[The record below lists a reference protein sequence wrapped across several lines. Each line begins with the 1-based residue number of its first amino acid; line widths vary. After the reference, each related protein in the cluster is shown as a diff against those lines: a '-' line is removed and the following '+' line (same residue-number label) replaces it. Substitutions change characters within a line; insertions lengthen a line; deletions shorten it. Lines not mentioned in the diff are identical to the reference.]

1 MSSLNKQNVDWR
13 AVFNL
18 SSIFYLVAGV
28 ICAALSLKYFL
39 LPNRFLDGGVTGISI
54 IVNLKFGI
62 NLNLLL
68 VLINLPF
75 LILGWKKIGKTFAVQ
90 STFSVFLLVV
100 VLELLPLKDAVTTDL
115 VLAAIFGG
123 ILMGVGIGLIIR
135 GGGLID
141 GFEVIT
147 EFVQKNSP
155 LSGAEIT
162 VFLNSLIFLFA
173 ALFFGIEPAM
183 YSILTYYTAI
193 KMTDYVVEGFEE
205 YTALTIISREEDK
218 VKELIVKEFGKAIS
232 VYKGERGY
240 LPETFHIKHPCDIIM
255 TVVTRL
261 EVHRM
266 KEAIQRID
274 PQAFF
279 YVQTIKEVKGG
290 IIKRVGKKTA
300 DDL

>member
-1 MSSLNKQNVDWR
+1 MNLNKQEVDWK
-13 AVFNL
+13 AVFDPT
-18 SSIFYLVAGV
+18 SIFYIVAGV
-28 ICAALSLKYFL
+28 FCAAISLEVFM
-39 LPNRFLDGGVTGISI
+39 LPNKFLDGGVTGIAI
-54 IVNLKFGI
+54 IANLQFGI

-68 VLINLPF
+68 VVINIPF
-75 LILGWKKIGKTFAVQ
+75 LYLGWKKIGKTFAVQ
-90 STFSVFLLVV
+90 STFSVFLLVA
-100 VLELLPLKDAVTTDL
+100 VLEFLSIGPITNDL
-115 VLAAIFGG
+115 VLSAVFGG
-123 ILMGVGIGLIIR
+123 ILMGLGIGLIIR

-155 LSGAEIT
+155 LSASEIT
-162 VFLNSLIFLFA
+162 VFLNSLIMLFA

-183 YSILTYYTAI
+183 YSILTYFTAI

-205 YTALTIISREEDK
+205 YTALTIISREEEK

-266 KEAIQRID
+266 KEAIQTID
-274 PQAFF
+274 PKAFF

-290 IIKRVGKKTA
+290 VVKRVGKKHS
-300 DDL
+300 

>member
-1 MSSLNKQNVDWR
+1 MGTYKQTIDWK
-13 AVFNL
+13 
-18 SSIFYLVAGV
+18 SIFDPASITYIVAGV
-28 ICAALSLKYFL
+28 CCSAIALEVFM
-39 LPNRFLDGGVTGISI
+39 LPNKFLDGGVTGIAI
-54 IVNLKFGI
+54 IANLQFGV

-68 VLINLPF
+68 VVINLPF
-75 LILGWKKIGKTFAVQ
+75 LWLGWKKIGKTFAIQ
-90 STFSVFLLVV
+90 SAFSVFLLVI
-100 VLELLPLKDAVTTDL
+100 VLELIELKGLTEDL
-115 VLAAIFGG
+115 VLSAVFGG
-123 ILMGVGIGLIIR
+123 ILMGLGIGLIIR

-155 LSGAEIT
+155 LSGGEIT
-162 VFLNSLIFLFA
+162 LFLNSLIMLFA
-173 ALFFGIEPAM
+173 AVFFGIEPAM

-205 YTALTIISREEDK
+205 YTALTIISREEEK

-232 VYKGERGY
+232 IYKGERGY

-266 KEAIQRID
+266 KEAIQQID
-274 PQAFF
+274 PKAFF

-290 IIKRVGKKTA
+290 VIKRVGKKHS
-300 DDL
+300 

>member
-1 MSSLNKQNVDWR
+1 MISSRQKIDWK
-13 AVFNL
+13 AVFDPASL
-18 SSIFYLVAGV
+18 IYIVVGV
-28 ICAALSLKYFL
+28 FCAAVALEAFM
-39 LPNRFLDGGVTGISI
+39 LPNKFLDGGVTGIAI
-54 IVNLKFGI
+54 IINLRFGV

-68 VLINLPF
+68 VLINIPF
-75 LILGWKKIGKTFAVQ
+75 LWIGWKKIGKTFAIQ
-90 STFSVFLLVV
+90 STFSVLLLTV
-100 VLELLPLKDAVTTDL
+100 VLEFMEIAPFTDDKVLIAV
-115 VLAAIFGG
+115 FGG
-123 ILMGVGIGLIIR
+123 VLMGTGIGLIIR

-147 EFVQKNSP
+147 EYVQKNSAF
-155 LSGAEIT
+155 SGSEIT
-162 VFLNSLIFLFA
+162 VFLNSIIMLAAAVYFGTDA
-173 ALFFGIEPAM
+173 AL
-183 YSILTYYTAI
+183 YSILTYFTAI

-205 YTALTIISREEDK
+205 YTALTIISKEDDK

-266 KEAIQRID
+266 KEAIQQID
-274 PQAFF
+274 PKAFF

-290 IIKRVGKKTA
+290 VIKRVGKKHS
-300 DDL
+300 